1 MRLANDELEELRD
14 ELYESLQRIAKPRGY
29 EISNLKLTGK
39 IYDQPLNY
47 TKADVVFYVY
57 APTILD
63 PDFPTKII
71 ISGLGWLNIITFNE
85 LFNFLFSE
93 CEQRIEWL
101 GLKTSKHGVL
111 PE

>member
-14 ELYESLQRIAKPRGY
+14 ELYDNLQRIAKPRGY
-29 EISNLKLTGK
+29 EISDLKLAGN

-47 TKADVVFYVY
+47 TKAEVIFYVY

-63 PDFPTKII
+63 PDFPTRIV
-71 ISGLGWLNIITFNE
+71 ISDLRWLNIATFNE
-85 LFNFLFSE
+85 VFAFLFDE
-93 CEQRIEWL
+93 CEQRIERL
-101 GLKTSKHGVL
+101 GLKTSKDEVL